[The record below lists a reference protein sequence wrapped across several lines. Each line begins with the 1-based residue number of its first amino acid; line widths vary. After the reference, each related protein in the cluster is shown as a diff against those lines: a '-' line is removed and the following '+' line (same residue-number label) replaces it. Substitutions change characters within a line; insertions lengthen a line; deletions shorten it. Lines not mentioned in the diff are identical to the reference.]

1 MARTPSEGTGKT
13 GSHALAQTIRE
24 RREQLG
30 MSRHE
35 LAEATAVP
43 YPTIAQI
50 ETAYR
55 GVSPSRLGVIARALD
70 LDPADL
76 YEVLTS
82 DAASPSPPPAQR
94 SHSSRHSTGGDDWQ
108 PNPAYAS
115 PSASLPEES
124 HRPPGMRSIRPGP
137 SSDVVAQVVHL
148 LSQLPRNERLDAL
161 GQVQSQLLKRLVQED
176 VRRETRRPRSG

>member
-76 YEVLTS
+76 YEVLAS
-82 DAASPSPPPAQR
+82 DAASPSATPARR
-94 SHSSRHSTGGDDWQ
+94 SHSSRHSMDGGDWQ
-108 PNPAYAS
+108 PNPAYAP
-115 PSASLPEES
+115 PSAPLPEES
-124 HRPPGMRSIRPGP
+124 HRP